1 MKNVV
6 KKNKNSS
13 IKNTNWVAVVSWIL
27 AVLAHIAIVLLLV
40 LSYKYYGLQAKTFIC
55 VMIVALCMLII
66 ADILVFYELKT
77 QSLASKIVTL
87 VISLILV
94 IVGFGGSYY
103 VNKVNKSVNKA
114 IENTGTDQYETVA
127 GVFSCYTKKN
137 ACSYTSIDDLKDTT
151 GLKIGVIN
159 DGGAGVGTVGTNLI
173 NENGINA
180 QIITFDT
187 TDDLFSALVGE
198 EEDENVDIAVFP
210 ASLRQRLL
218 SDTEVDYAQYLDNI
232 VDFYSFE
239 EKIKTGENANANKDL
254 YTEPFNILLIG
265 FAPEDAA
272 MTVGLADSI
281 ILATVNPQTFT
292 VSLTSIARDSYVD
305 ISCNGSRQK
314 INAARG
320 ISRQCLMDT
329 VSDVLGV
336 DIDYYM
342 EVNFQGVVDI
352 VDAVGGITINNPVEF
367 VGQDAS
373 GIRGDYTVLV
383 PAGEVVADGQMAL
396 AFARERHAMPN
407 GDFDRQ
413 QHQQEVIAAIVER
426 LLTINDVNKAI
437 KVMEAAGDNFSTNLS
452 LNQLTGIFNYLV
464 NHTNTVGIPTYY
476 MIDIKNMRVTGYASW
491 YYSYSMHLP
500 QWIYKLYNGSIAE
513 AQACIKDVWGDY
525 STSDIK
531 QYSYQ
536 KFFAEYPYER
546 GQLYSDYFNEQEVHE
561 EMPAYYPL
569 FTGKSYAE
577 AMSAAAAK
585 GITLNV
591 TFISEGDAN
600 YVASS
605 DGYVVSQYPSQGALV
620 SEYPTGS
627 ITVMGNP
634 SETDPEFTV
643 TGCDDETSCKLF
655 AQNKGIAVSTQTK
668 IDTDGTH
675 NEGDYAGCSVKNG
688 DKIKKSDTM
697 IIYKWTKQ
705 KTVTIPSFTAGSTT
719 WSSYKSQ
726 LDSLGL
732 LYSISYQ
739 TSGAT
744 SSNNG
749 TIVSVN
755 PSAGSSAVVGST
767 VTVYIYKYEEV
778 TPTPTPTVEPTVEP
792 TVVPSVEPT
801 PTATPEET
809 VTPTSTPDQSG
820 GGDENTTNTEGQG
833 E

>member
-1 MKNVV
+1 MKRAV
-6 KKNKNSS
+6 KKNKKSTS
-13 IKNTNWVAVVSWIL
+13 WVAIASWVL
-27 AVLAHIAIVLLLV
+27 AILAHIAIVV
-40 LSYKYYGLQAKTFIC
+40 LIILSHKYYGLQVKTFIC
-55 VMIVALCMLII
+55 VMIIALCVLVV

-94 IVGFGGSYY
+94 VVGFGGSYY
-103 VNKVNKSVNKA
+103 VNRINKSVNKA

-127 GVFSCYTKKN
+127 GVFSCYTKKG
-137 ACSYTSIDDLKDTT
+137 ACNYTSIDDLKDTT

-173 NENGINA
+173 NEAGINA

-239 EKIKTGENANANKDL
+239 EKIKTGENVNANKDL

-329 VSDVLGV
+329 VSDVMGV

-525 STSDIK
+525 STSDIS
-531 QYSYQ
+531 QYAYQ

-569 FTGKSYAE
+569 FTGKTYAE
-577 AMSAAAAK
+577 AVSAAAAK

-668 IDTDGTH
+668 VDTDGTH

-688 DKIKKSDTM
+688 DKIKKSDTL

-705 KTVTIPSFTAGSTT
+705 QTVTIPSYDAGVTSLDTYA
-719 WSSYKSQ
+719 YKLSE
-726 LDSLGL
+726 LGL
-732 LYSISYQ
+732 YYSVSYQ
-739 TSGAT
+739 SSGAT

-749 TIVSVN
+749 TVASVN
-755 PSAGSSAVVGST
+755 PASGGSVAVGST
-767 VTVYIYKYEEV
+767 ITIYVYSYTEPA
-778 TPTPTPTVEPTVEP
+778 PTPT
-792 TVVPSVEPT
+792 PSVEPT
-801 PTATPEET
+801 TTPDSTSTPDSSTTTSPESTATATPEGT
-809 VTPTSTPDQSG
+809 PVTS
-820 GGDENTTNTEGQG
+820 E
-833 E
+833 

>member
-1 MKNVV
+1 
-6 KKNKNSS
+6 
-13 IKNTNWVAVVSWIL
+13 
-27 AVLAHIAIVLLLV
+27 
-40 LSYKYYGLQAKTFIC
+40 
-55 VMIVALCMLII
+55 
-66 ADILVFYELKT
+66 
-77 QSLASKIVTL
+77 
-87 VISLILV
+87 
-94 IVGFGGSYY
+94 
-103 VNKVNKSVNKA
+103 
-114 IENTGTDQYETVA
+114 
-127 GVFSCYTKKN
+127 
-137 ACSYTSIDDLKDTT
+137 
-151 GLKIGVIN
+151 
-159 DGGAGVGTVGTNLI
+159 
-173 NENGINA
+173 
-180 QIITFDT
+180 
-187 TDDLFSALVGE
+187 
-198 EEDENVDIAVFP
+198 
-210 ASLRQRLL
+210 
-218 SDTEVDYAQYLDNI
+218 
-232 VDFYSFE
+232 
-239 EKIKTGENANANKDL
+239 
-254 YTEPFNILLIG
+254 
-265 FAPEDAA
+265 